1 MFGLEEAGWN
11 DWRIDVAGVVPL
23 TAKKVVSISLFSLND
38 LKCWRS
44 CISPCQPD
52 AIVRTD
58 SCGFDS
64 RNLSVL
70 CVSFE
75 VVVMLPMVCVV
86 VSEFVLMKGEES
98 DLVQSLGFG
107 TWICAYSLLL
117 F

>member
-1 MFGLEEAGWN
+1 MI
-11 DWRIDVAGVVPL
+11 WRIDAAGIFPL
-23 TAKKVVSISLFSLND
+23 TANKVESVSLFSSND
-38 LKCWRS
+38 LKWWRS
-44 CISPCQPD
+44 CVSPCQPD

-86 VSEFVLMKGEES
+86 VSEFVLMKSEES
-98 DLVQSLGFG
+98 DLVQSFGFG
-107 TWICAYSLLL
+107 T
-117 F
+117 

>member
-1 MFGLEEAGWN
+1 MIWG
-11 DWRIDVAGVVPL
+11 IDAAGVVPL
-23 TAKKVVSISLFSLND
+23 TANKVELVSVFSLND
-38 LKCWRS
+38 LKRWRS
-44 CISPCQPD
+44 CVSPCQPD

-98 DLVQSLGFG
+98 DLVQSFGFG
-107 TWICAYSLLL
+107 T
-117 F
+117 